1 LERHVKSG
9 EPLFPP
15 RINKSLGNTI
25 AGAKSTVERD
35 RAISKFR
42 QDNIYNTNKDNDI
55 DLNNATARAFNS
67 QFPITPKQQRELGM
81 GSEIRNRKKEIKTAA
96 HLANIV
102 LDILVSKIKKSIP
115 YEQALQQAKA
125 EVNNPKVV
133 AELERGGVLP
143 VK

>member
-9 EPLFPP
+9 EPLLPP
-15 RINKSLGNTI
+15 RISKNLGNTI

-42 QDNIYNTNKDNDI
+42 QDNIYNANKDNDI